1 MLVIRLQTPTDTEP
15 AWAVINGNQP
25 ADWRHGSW
33 ETLLPLTRNQT
44 VVLLIPSREVLL
56 TRTTI
61 NTRNQKQLKQALP
74 YALEDA
80 LADDPETQHIVWH
93 AFAESNQI
101 DVAIIDREQLRR
113 WVMALQT
120 RQIRPQTILPDV
132 FALPWEVDTLTL
144 WQQGD
149 QVWVRT
155 GELSGFACHARA
167 LPLLVDQLA
176 AGTQPQRLRFF
187 TDQQHAA
194 HDSTI
199 AWEQD
204 ARWQLIPETQSEQ
217 LHATSIEPAL
227 KLNLLSGLQDEGS
240 AQFRQQ
246 WQRWRIAAGL
256 ALVCALIGGGLY
268 GVESFRL
275 QQQLD
280 QLDAQ
285 NQQLFSEIFP
295 DAGTV
300 DPRSLKTRLASELA
314 GLKGK
319 SGQTGGESPLAS
331 LTTFAT
337 AFAQVAGLKLEEIRS
352 NDATLSIELQ
362 AQDQQ
367 SIETLREN
375 LESQLGNPVDMQSS
389 RTADSVKA
397 SLTLGGQP

>member
-15 AWAVINGNQP
+15 AWAVVNGNQP

-80 LADDPETQHIVWH
+80 LADDPDSQHIVWH
-93 AFAESNQI
+93 TTADSNQV
-101 DVAIIDREQLRR
+101 DVAIIDREHLRR
-113 WVMALQT
+113 WVKALQT
-120 RQIRPQTILPDV
+120 RHIRPQSILPDV
-132 FALPWEVDTLTL
+132 FALPWEANSMTL
-144 WQQGD
+144 WQQGE

-155 GELSGFACHARA
+155 GVLSGFACSAYA
-167 LPLLVDQLA
+167 LPLLADHL
-176 AGTQPQRLRFF
+176 TTEMPTPRLRLF
-187 TDQQHAA
+187 TDQAT
-194 HDSTI
+194 DVDTPRM

-204 ARWQLIPETQSEQ
+204 TRWEIIPETQAEQ
-217 LHATSIEPAL
+217 LQYSSLEPAL
-227 KLNLLSGLQDEGS
+227 PLNLLAGLQDEGNQ
-240 AQFRQQ
+240 QFRQQ
-246 WQRWRIAAGL
+246 WQRWRVAAGL
-256 ALVCALIGGGLY
+256 ALTCALIGGGLY

-300 DPRSLKTRLASELA
+300 DPRGLKARLASELA

-319 SGQTGGESPLAS
+319 TGQAGGESPLPA
-331 LTTFAT
+331 LATFAS
-337 AFAQVAGLKLEEIRS
+337 AFTQVPNLKLEEIRS
-352 NDATLSIELQ
+352 NKAMVSIELQ
-362 AQDQQ
+362 SQDQQ
-367 SIETLREN
+367 AIETLREN